1 VEKKGYDDLLDA
13 LARLPLDLDWRFEH
27 IGGGEKAEELKAHA
41 NRLGIGD
48 RISWQGARPR
58 EDVIA
63 AARRADLFVLASK
76 VARSGDRD
84 GLPNVLMEA
93 AAMGVCC
100 VATNVSAI
108 PELVRDG
115 ETGVLVPPED
125 PVRLAAAIER
135 LARAPEERER
145 LGLAAAEDVRARFS
159 ADPGLDLLAERFR
172 AVL

>member
-1 VEKKGYDDLLDA
+1 MGNA
-13 LARLPLDLDWRFEH
+13 A
-27 IGGGEKAEELKAHA
+27 
-41 NRLGIGD
+41 
-48 RISWQGARPR
+48 

-100 VATNVSAI
+100 LATNVSAI

-125 PVRLAAAIER
+125 PRSLAEAIER
-135 LARAPEERER
+135 LARDPALRER
-145 LGLAAAEDVRARFS
+145 LGLAAEEDVRTRFS
-159 ADPGLDLLAERFR
+159 ADPGLDMLAERFK